1 MEKITEEITMKTL
14 DEVIFEAPYTPT
26 PWEVDALHYLKEY
39 RSDKLQWEADRKLW
53 QEKAAEFE
61 EAKQRHIEA
70 AKSYLKEKAEMEE
83 ISSDYVA
90 LKQWWTEQQ
99 VNPPLSWDE
108 LKTLE
113 GKPVWVET
121 KYYSSRWAVI
131 TDVDDVRICFV
142 GEQLLDSEIVQEMGK
157 TWQAY
162 RKERTNNG
170 HQNNQ

>member
-1 MEKITEEITMKTL
+1 MKTL

-53 QEKAAEFE
+53 QEKGLEFE
-61 EAKQRHIEA
+61 EAKQRLIEA
-70 AKSYLKEKAEMEE
+70 AKGFQKAKAEIEE

-99 VNPPLSWDE
+99 VNPPLTWDE
-108 LKTLE
+108 LKTME
-113 GKPVWVET
+113 GKPVWVEGDRGNMWIIVG
-121 KYYSSRWAVI
+121 SFPRWMPNA
-131 TDVDDVRICFV
+131 FA
-142 GEQLLDSEIVQEMGK
+142 DSVPHIWWKKEYLGK

-162 RKERTNNG
+162 RKERKS
-170 HQNNQ
+170 